1 MLDREGHIKLIDFG
15 FGLNLSGKEGNSLMK
30 TKLGTPMYM
39 APEIEEEKP
48 YLGKDVDIF
57 ALGATMLFIRLNP
70 RTERDLPF

>member
-1 MLDREGHIKLIDFG
+1 MITYDYKVKLIDFG